1 MRRSRNAGGT
11 SRSYADV
18 RKQRHSTGCRAASS
32 GTQERSQALRKN
44 RTLGIS
50 PRFRDRGVGKPS
62 GVKAVGTFR
71 RRPWTFVQT
80 SPTGTINGENALDA
94 TRLGTFP
101 ACHTPEGFPSPL
113 PPFRRTIPLYAICA
127 GSVNIYFNRCEFGIR
142 ALERCCFPVGFFLMQ
157 SGRTV
162 GAFLE
167 IISESLPAFSV
178 DGAMP
183 FTPACFTAGCCLP
196 RERMG
201 RKLRFFWRPFPVGR
215 FESILLQ
222 REPWAISFRRGWS
235 CRKLEQICR
244 DAGCRCVQS
253 LVRVNATG
261 G

>member
-1 MRRSRNAGGT
+1 MNKRAVAVMRSGRRAHVRMCGESAIRPAVMQPARALKNEARRSAKIEHWG
-11 SRSYADV
+11 
-18 RKQRHSTGCRAASS
+18 
-32 GTQERSQALRKN
+32 
-44 RTLGIS
+44 S

-142 ALERCCFPVGFFLMQ
+142 ALGGCCFPVAFFLMQ

-167 IISESLPAFSV
+167 IISESLPAFSA
-178 DGAMP
+178 DGATA
-183 FTPACFTAGCCLP
+183 FTPACFTAGC
-196 RERMG
+196 
-201 RKLRFFWRPFPVGR
+201 
-215 FESILLQ
+215 
-222 REPWAISFRRGWS
+222 
-235 CRKLEQICR
+235 
-244 DAGCRCVQS
+244 
-253 LVRVNATG
+253 
-261 G
+261 